1 MNHTRKMSAQP
12 TELQG
17 GEMGEPP
24 LSNEHKSGDN
34 NVDGFDKAEVDL
46 SLPEGCGL
54 PVAEGGGVLSPLS
67 GAYLLIILSEPMSDQ
82 HKSKMIQKLRQGKI
96 ESILLNKEK

>member
-1 MNHTRKMSAQP
+1 MNHSRKMSAQP

-17 GEMGEPP
+17 EEIGEPP
-24 LSNEHKSGDN
+24 LTNENKAGDN
-34 NVDGFDKAEVDL
+34 IDGFDKAEVDL

-96 ESILLNKEK
+96 NFVL

>member
-1 MNHTRKMSAQP
+1 MSAQS

-17 GEMGEPP
+17 GEMAEPP
-24 LSNEHKSGDN
+24 LTNENKSGDN
-34 NVDGFDKAEVDL
+34 IDGYDKDEVDL
-46 SLPEGCGL
+46 PLPEGCGL
-54 PVAEGGGVLSPLS
+54 AVAEGGGVLSPLS

-96 ESILLNKEK
+96 SFG